1 MVYLPDK
8 YHTMKLF
15 RLSLVVVLT
24 SFLISSCQR
33 STDLN
38 TEIPQLNTLTG
49 YKLFTPAYYRDSPD
63 GKSIQVRFYESPRI
77 YDLPKTNAD
86 FETIKTML
94 DESQAAK
101 SPIRL
106 YTENEGAPVVT
117 ITAAQLPNSAD
128 IQNFNNA
135 KIIIP
140 EPGTIKKIVPSME
153 ILNEIF
159 EFCKQQGCATGTA
172 TIDYCIPFQYV
183 VDGCYA
189 RAHKMRQIM
198 ENEFGYSCEKV
209 FSYEGATGY
218 LAVDAGDCCVYWW
231 YHVAPLVT
239 VREDHQIKKYVMD
252 PSMFDGPVSIETWT
266 GAQENF
272 DCTPYADFG
281 YSDITPGYIYAPG
294 GSTDNFYSSTNWT
307 LQWYADLV
315 TCD

>member
-1 MVYLPDK
+1 
-8 YHTMKLF
+8 MKLL
-15 RLSLVVVLT
+15 RLSTLLLLT
-24 SFLISSCQR
+24 SFLFYGCQR
-33 STDLN
+33 SSDFNTDP
-38 TEIPQLNTLTG
+38 PQTFVG
-49 YKLFTPAYYRDSPD
+49 ADYKLFTPAYYRESPD
-63 GKSIQVRFYESPRI
+63 GASIQVRFYESPRI
-77 YDLPKTNAD
+77 FDLPKNNPD
-86 FETIKTML
+86 FETIKSML
-94 DESQAAK
+94 DDNQLAK
-101 SPIRL
+101 SPLRVF
-106 YTENEGAPVVT
+106 TENEQLPVVT
-117 ITAAQLPNSAD
+117 ITAAQKASAED

-135 KIIIP
+135 KVIVP
-140 EPGTIKKIVPSME
+140 PPATIKKIVPDME
-153 ILNEIF
+153 TLNEMF
-159 EFCKQQGCATGTA
+159 EYFKQQGCATGTA
-172 TIDYCIPFQYV
+172 TIDYCITFQYV

-239 VREDHQIKKYVMD
+239 VRDAHQLKKFVMD
-252 PSMFDGPVSIETWT
+252 PSMFDGPVTIETWT

-281 YSDITPGYIYAPG
+281 YSEITPGYVYGPG

-315 TCD
+315 TCL